1 MPPTTVGVCPEMSAT
16 TRMASTRRRVSS
28 PTSRT
33 CGVPALPDTSPPF
46 RRVPVVE
53 DLATA
58 ADVLSEVERDEQRRG
73 ERSFPNGPSRGVD
86 PALADL
92 GNRRHT
98 HGDTD
103 LTRGGSDTHE
113 RAGAPEDRVRG
124 DEEVGG
130 LVGAGS
136 DRRAIHRRRKRVRQR
151 PADSALDVVE
161 AQLERLVDR
170 PPPRLGC
177 TGQAHALA
185 GPHVR
190 NAPEQLRRRPVGR
203 SLDEGATNRPTSELF
218 WSVVDVWSGKRVSLA
233 GAPEPGRGPV
243 NEALQLGFDDVEGTV
258 GWALTDTLAAAVY
271 GAPVAAS

>member
-1 MPPTTVGVCPEMSAT
+1 MVPVTERVQIGRRAIGPVHPAQDGDAATTVGVCPEMSAT

-103 LTRGGSDTHE
+103 
-113 RAGAPEDRVRG
+113 
-124 DEEVGG
+124 
-130 LVGAGS
+130 
-136 DRRAIHRRRKRVRQR
+136 
-151 PADSALDVVE
+151 
-161 AQLERLVDR
+161 
-170 PPPRLGC
+170 
-177 TGQAHALA
+177 
-185 GPHVR
+185 
-190 NAPEQLRRRPVGR
+190 
-203 SLDEGATNRPTSELF
+203 
-218 WSVVDVWSGKRVSLA
+218 
-233 GAPEPGRGPV
+233 
-243 NEALQLGFDDVEGTV
+243 
-258 GWALTDTLAAAVY
+258 
-271 GAPVAAS
+271 